1 MSDLGNKRIMGDNIQ
16 YYLDREGITRRDF
29 AKAIGVPYSTLTEWI
44 NGRAYPRIDKIEIM
58 ARYFG
63 IEKSDLVERQPDAST
78 GDLDLFA
85 RVRKL
90 SPEQKKVL
98 VRIMDA
104 LDM

>member
-1 MSDLGNKRIMGDNIQ
+1 MERLKSKID
-16 YYLDREGITRRDF
+16 ESFETRADF